1 MRDNLSLKTGE
12 SVHGQGV
19 GKLYNATSFK
29 SIETHEF
36 LTIVQHQPNY
46 IKKLYS
52 ELVNT
57 NKSNGKIIHDYINAE
72 EAEINIQESTKGD
85 KIKKLFVVKVFPSQ

>member
-36 LTIVQHQPNY
+36 LTIVQRQPNY
-46 IKKLYS
+46 IKKVYS

-57 NKSNGKIIHDYINAE
+57 NNQMERSYM
-72 EAEINIQESTKGD
+72 TTLML
-85 KIKKLFVVKVFPSQ
+85 KKQKLIFKNLRKAIR